1 MLKTFLAA
9 LFDSILKM
17 VKEIVREDGKASDAE
32 TEKDLR
38 DRWAKS
44 VNDKLRDD

>member
-1 MLKTFLAA
+1 MLKPFFAA
-9 LFDSILKM
+9 LLESIMTM
-17 VKEIVREDGKASDAE
+17 VKELVREDKKASNAE

-44 VNDKLRDD
+44 VNDKLRND